1 MGLKKLYTHNNNRQ
15 IWKLLISD
23 TDKLLIEERDMDTK
37 EAFYHC
43 IQAGSGEYYFNDLQF
58 DEKVWI
64 GSEGIY
70 DDILFIHKYGKPD
83 MPMHKG
89 IIAYS
94 IDNGKIIWTADYAFS
109 FYYKG
114 MVYAFREG
122 FEERKYFKLDGK
134 TGALLEELTVAD
146 VRGVQDTMDE
156 NERYKSF
163 VFPEIYKK
171 DASLPIIDAVI
182 EGASINGDIEY
193 AAYNGTLFFNFHME
207 AVKGSLINMFYA
219 FDEQSG
225 KKLLEETLNANA
237 KAYAP
242 DSFFI
247 KNGILFALKEKNE
260 LLVYSA
266 E

>member
-1 MGLKKLYTHNNNRQ
+1 MSLRKLYTHNNNRQ
-15 IWKLLISD
+15 IWKILISD
-23 TDKLLIEERDMDTK
+23 TNKLLIEERDLNTK

-43 IQAGSGEYYFNDLQF
+43 LQAGTGKYYFNDLQF
-58 DEKVWI
+58 EEKVWI

-94 IDNGKIIWTADYAFS
+94 IESGGIIWTADYAFS
-109 FYYKG
+109 FYHKG
-114 MVYAFREG
+114 KVYAFREG
-122 FEERKYFKLDGK
+122 FEERKYFALNGK
-134 TGALLEELTVAD
+134 TGELLEDLSASAVKEL
-146 VRGVQDTMDE
+146 QDMIDE

-163 VFPEIYKK
+163 VFPDAYKK
-171 DASLPIIDAVI
+171 DGSLHLIDGQI
-182 EGASINGDIEY
+182 KDMSITGDVEY
-193 AAYNGTLFFNFHME
+193 AVYNGKLFFNFHLE
-207 AVKGSLINMFYA
+207 AAKGSLINMFYA
-219 FDEQSG
+219 FDLESG
-225 KKLLEETLNANA
+225 EKLLEETLNANA

-247 KNGILFALKEKNE
+247 KDGILFALKEKNE
-260 LLVYSA
+260 LLVFSA